1 MPTDSSS
8 AVPTD
13 SSSAVPTDS
22 SSAVPATRTPA
33 STCSPVRKAS
43 MSSSGLSSRPW
54 KVSVPRRR
62 RSFWP

>member
-1 MPTDSSS
+1 MRGRC
-8 AVPTD
+8 
-13 SSSAVPTDS
+13 
-22 SSAVPATRTPA
+22 AVPATRTPA